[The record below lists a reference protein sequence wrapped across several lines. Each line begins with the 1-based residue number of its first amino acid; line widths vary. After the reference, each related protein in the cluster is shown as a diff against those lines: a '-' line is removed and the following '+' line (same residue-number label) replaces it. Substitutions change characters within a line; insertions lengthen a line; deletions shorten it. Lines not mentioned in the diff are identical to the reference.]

1 MGENEGLILL
11 INDPGCVGA
20 RPRSYRGEI
29 HRNSIFLLL
38 FVIEMEE
45 SEKKSLWIPNYCH
58 FHLIIYFKNHL

>member
-45 SEKKSLWIPNYCH
+45 SEKNRCGYRTTVIST
-58 FHLIIYFKNHL
+58 